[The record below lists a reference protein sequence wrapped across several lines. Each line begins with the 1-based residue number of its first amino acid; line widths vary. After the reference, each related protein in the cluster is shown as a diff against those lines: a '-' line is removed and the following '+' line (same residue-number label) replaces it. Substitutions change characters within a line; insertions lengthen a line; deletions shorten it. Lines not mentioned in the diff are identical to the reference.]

1 MGRWRSLNLSGTGGS
16 EMMDDEHSESVDM
29 VMRLL
34 GETPELTTGEI
45 ENAMMLE
52 GTDCPD
58 GAAKTL
64 MRLKTKGVLKSRL
77 DPARKGWV
85 WSVK

>member
-1 MGRWRSLNLSGTGGS
+1 MT
-16 EMMDDEHSESVDM
+16 DDEHTQSAEM
-29 VMRLL
+29 IMKLL
-34 GETPELTTGEI
+34 TETRELTTGEI

-58 GAAKTL
+58 GAVKTL
-64 MRLKTKGVLKSRL
+64 MRLKTKGVLTSRL

-85 WSVK
+85 WSIK